1 MTLFIPDALKLL
13 LIHDR
18 QLVTF
23 YPYANNQSYSFDCWL
38 IVEDYNELNRP
49 ENAAAKIQLFSR
61 LPNDEV
67 LGILDQPYAL
77 VFQDG
82 EEFYLSGVNVIP
94 IENNQITVKTKSK
107 TAKFDN
113 ATINN
118 AWQYNNFAFNLINL
132 GGYIEP
138 PPYGNYI
145 TTMEYIE
152 PPLPPP
158 HAVTD
163 GDYIT
168 TMEAL

>member
-18 QLVTF
+18 QIVTF
-23 YPYANNQSYSFDCWL
+23 YPYTNNQSYSFDCWL

-61 LPNDEV
+61 FPNDEV
-67 LGILDQPYAL
+67 LGILDQPYSL

-82 EEFYLSGVNVIP
+82 ETFYFNGVNTIAV
-94 IENNQITVKTKSK
+94 ENNQIAVKTKSK

-118 AWQYNNFAFNLINL
+118 AWQYNDFEFNVINL
-132 GGYIEP
+132 GSYNPIIPKVYIAGWDFMPDPGADPTTTGTAGYDLMTEV
-138 PPYGNYI
+138 
-145 TTMEYIE
+145 
-152 PPLPPP
+152 L
-158 HAVTD
+158 
-163 GDYIT
+163 
-168 TMEAL
+168 